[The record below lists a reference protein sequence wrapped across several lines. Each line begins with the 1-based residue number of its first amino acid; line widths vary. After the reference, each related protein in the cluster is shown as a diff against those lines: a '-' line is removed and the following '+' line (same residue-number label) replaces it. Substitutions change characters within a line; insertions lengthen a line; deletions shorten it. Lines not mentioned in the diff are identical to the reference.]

1 MTTTQATTTAYR
13 VRGTTDDVTECQIC
27 GKPELRGTVVLEI
40 LDADGNAEDVTYAGT
55 TCAAKVT
62 GRKAVRIRHEAA
74 AADIRRDQEF
84 RKAREIIAAY
94 GPVENDRRA
103 ARELF
108 FERNPGF
115 RPHRISPFAEFK
127 GAAATVAEMLA
138 DARAVVASGGCA

>member
-1 MTTTQATTTAYR
+1 MTTTTAPAAYR

-62 GRKAVRIRHEAA
+62 GRKATAIRHEAA
-74 AADIRRDQEF
+74 AADIKRGQEL
-84 RKAREIIAAY
+84 RKAREIIAVY

-108 FERNPGF
+108 FERNPHF
-115 RPHRISPFAEFK
+115 RAGRISPFAEFK
-127 GAAATVAEMLA
+127 GAVATVAEMLA
-138 DARAVVASGGCA
+138 DARAVIAAGGYAA